1 MVFSVDPGLRRDDIG
16 IGEGWSEETEA
27 EGLCLALAGALWH
40 IPRPNNKRTGRFWP
54 ASKG

>member
-1 MVFSVDPGLRRDDIG
+1 MGNGGVVGRDRERVGLTR
-16 IGEGWSEETEA
+16 
-27 EGLCLALAGALWH
+27 LALAAGLWH